1 MSAFD
6 EAIQKMF
13 FEMLQSAEAEEVITN
28 LLSKYLEE
36 NGYNKENSGV
46 QEGVFTV
53 SESAYQEIR
62 TEMEKLKRQLDEKQK
77 ELNDFHNKIK
87 DSNRII
93 SWQKIQIAEKQNEI
107 KELTDKNEQLSVELM
122 QANNSVEEMKQLRQ
136 MEVESKND
144 IFEQKLVLKDKE
156 IENKERIIS
165 NKDVKIRDLTDEL
178 DKRDTMYLNL
188 LEEMDAYKDR
198 NEVLEC
204 EKTQLFEELTML
216 QHLCEEKL
224 GKGWR
229 FEHDYEKMIEAL
241 AEDEEESEEEKDENI
256 ESDKAESKVLMT
268 EVVEDSSSSQNK
280 SE

>member
-46 QEGVFTV
+46 QDGVFTV

-156 IENKERIIS
+156 IDNKERIIS

-241 AEDEEESEEEKDENI
+241 AEEEEESEEKKDENI

-268 EVVEDSSSSQNK
+268 EVVEASSSSQNK